1 VTTKRENKAKVLL
14 FVLTSVLLAISLLSC
29 DQNADQSAQGASEY
43 PRLLMT
49 SESVQD
55 IRNSL
60 GKAPLFDRTL
70 AGVIAEID
78 AILDDPIEV
87 PVPRDMAGGYTH
99 EQHKGNFFALQK
111 AGALYQITDDEKYA
125 IFVRDVLMEYAKL
138 VPTLGN
144 HPNTPS
150 YAPGKLFWQC
160 LNDANWLVY
169 TSQAYDCVY
178 NYLTEEERAVI
189 ERDALRPIVDHI
201 SIESPQFF
209 NRIHNHS
216 TWGIAGVGMMGI
228 VMQDDALIERA
239 MNGLKVDN
247 IDASDR
253 DNDGGF
259 IKPEGISKLG
269 FLAQIDH
276 MFSPDGY
283 YTEGPYYQR
292 YAMSPFMMFSVAIQN
307 NLPELEIFAYR
318 DSVLLKAVDALINL
332 SDADGEFFPL
342 NDAQKG
348 MSYMSREL
356 VAAVD
361 IVYQYG
367 GQSAQLLSIA
377 EEQGRVLLDKSGI
390 SVAKAIAA
398 GKAEKFQKTSI
409 ELRDGADG
417 TKGAIGILRSDDT
430 ELVMKYSSQG
440 EGHGHFDKL
449 SFSLYHDGLEVVQDY
464 GLARF
469 VNIDQK
475 NGGGYLRENT
485 TWAKQ
490 SIAHNTLVINESS
503 HFSGRYKTA
512 TMHHAVGRF
521 FDASDAHLQV
531 MSAVDE
537 NAYPD
542 VKLLRTMALIKDETF
557 ENPVVLDII
566 SAYADNENQYD
577 LPFHFTGH
585 VMSSNLQIDE
595 AKAMKPLGRAHGYQ
609 HLWEEA
615 NGALQEDNLKMSWLN
630 HAFFSSLT
638 SAASDATSVIFT
650 MLGANDPEFN
660 LRREQA
666 IILRLEGK
674 KDVVFASVIEVHG
687 VYDPVSEIAG
697 NAFSSISGIDI
708 LLHNQEYTVVELASL
723 DDEHWIFGISNN
735 NASAEGKHK
744 VQIGD
749 KQIEWQGPY
758 YYHKQ

>member
-1 VTTKRENKAKVLL
+1 MKTEKLNIYKLL
-14 FVLTSVLLAISLLSC
+14 VITSLTALVAISFFSC
-29 DQNADQSAQGASEY
+29 DQKGDQIDQVTSDY

-49 SESVQD
+49 SEAVND
-55 IRNSL
+55 IRNNL
-60 GKAPLFDRTL
+60 GKVPLFDQTL
-70 AGVIAEID
+70 EETIAEID
-78 AILDDPIEV
+78 AILYKPIDV
-87 PVPRDMAGGYTH
+87 PVPKDMAGGYTH
-99 EQHKGNFFALQK
+99 EQHKGYFFALQK
-111 AGALYQITDDEKYA
+111 AGALYQITGDEKYA
-125 IFVRDVLMEYAKL
+125 IFVRDVLMEYTKL
-138 VPTLGN
+138 IPTIGN

-178 NYLTEEERAVI
+178 NYLTEDEREII

-228 VMQDDALIERA
+228 VMQDDELIDRA

-247 IDASDR
+247 IDSEDR

-259 IKPEGISKLG
+259 IKPKGIIKLG

-292 YAMSPFMMFSVAIQN
+292 YAMSPFMVFAVALQN
-307 NLPELEIFAYR
+307 NLPEVEIFAYR
-318 DSVLLKAVDALINL
+318 DSVLVKAVDALINL

-367 GQSAQLLSIA
+367 GQSPELLSIA
-377 EEQGRVLLDKSGI
+377 REQGRVLLDKSGI
-390 SVAKAIAA
+390 SVAKGIAA
-398 GKAEKFQKTSI
+398 GKAKEFQKTSI
-409 ELRDGADG
+409 ELRDGVDG
-417 TKGAIGILRSDDT
+417 TNGAIGILRSRDT

-449 SFSLYHDGLEVVQDY
+449 SFSLYNKGTEVVQDY

-490 SIAHNTLVINESS
+490 SIAHNTLVINETS
-503 HFSGRYKTA
+503 HFGGRFRLA
-512 TMHHAVGRF
+512 SNHHSVGRF
-521 FDASDAHLQV
+521 FDTSTENLQV
-531 MSAVDE
+531 MSAVEE
-537 NAYPD
+537 NAYQG
-542 VKLLRTMALIKDETF
+542 VKLLRTMALIKDRAF
-557 ENPVVLDII
+557 ENPVVIDVI
-566 SAYADNENQYD
+566 SAYSDNENQYD
-577 LPFHFTGH
+577 LPYHFTGH
-585 VMSSNLQIDE
+585 LMSSNVDMSE
-595 AKAMKPLGRAHGYQ
+595 AKAIKPLGQDHGYQ
-609 HLWEEA
+609 HLWVEA

-630 HAFFSSLT
+630 HGFFSSLT
-638 SAASDATSVIFT
+638 SAASDGTSVIFT

-660 LRREQA
+660 LRREQG

-687 VYDPVSEIAG
+687 AYDPVSEIAG

-744 VQIGD
+744 AQIGD